1 MYYDVPSS
9 NSNNSDTKK
18 KIKISNNKI
27 SFKNYMQIS
36 GNARISEG
44 ADIGTLFIDVKCN
57 GKIYNH
63 VQIIK

>member
-1 MYYDVPSS
+1 
-9 NSNNSDTKK
+9 
-18 KIKISNNKI
+18 
-27 SFKNYMQIS
+27 MQIS